1 MGGDVT
7 TFYYSRTATVLPTIT
22 GLLSFASSV
31 TIIAT
36 IIRSRIFSQYHR
48 ILLFMSFWD
57 AVTSLAIACTTRP
70 MPKDYDLV
78 NGPTMGTVGTCEAQ
92 AFIILTGSG
101 FIFCSN
107 TFLTVYYLCTIKY
120 RMKDETIKKYLE
132 PIFLLVATCLSLCM
146 PIFFLVLDALN
157 PTPVEPYCL
166 VGEIDKNFYCD
177 DANAGAEYC
186 VRGEKISVKQLDF
199 FKWFVVFGV
208 LAQLLVLLVSM
219 VLIVHTFYVNDKV
232 LKRVMYRRTG
242 SLRPA
247 DTQNNSDESF
257 VRASNSLRA
266 HTSSMMRIDQQ
277 NLQTTRLMTK
287 IVTQQAS
294 MYIIAFIITWVFVVV
309 SFFQDNRGIGTLKCL
324 FQPLQGF
331 FNLIIFLYHKVFD
344 FRRMNPNSNLTIYEA
359 LKTVVLKPR
368 LFNNQDYI
376 SCMSVVRDD
385 PEMADRDVEPKW
397 SNDGVLDVSEDPQS
411 IVSSTN
417 LSSESKSIVS
427 AESRLSLMN
436 GGLSILIEHSDEDEE
451 L

>member
-1 MGGDVT
+1 M
-7 TFYYSRTATVLPTIT
+7 
-22 GLLSFASSV
+22 
-31 TIIAT
+31 
-36 IIRSRIFSQYHR
+36 
-48 ILLFMSFWD
+48 
-57 AVTSLAIACTTRP
+57 
-70 MPKDYDLV
+70 
-78 NGPTMGTVGTCEAQ
+78 
-92 AFIILTGSG
+92 
-101 FIFCSN
+101 
-107 TFLTVYYLCTIKY
+107 
-120 RMKDETIKKYLE
+120 
-132 PIFLLVATCLSLCM
+132 
-146 PIFFLVLDALN
+146 
-157 PTPVEPYCL
+157 
-166 VGEIDKNFYCD
+166 
-177 DANAGAEYC
+177 
-186 VRGEKISVKQLDF
+186 
-199 FKWFVVFGV
+199 
-208 LAQLLVLLVSM
+208 LVLLVSM

-277 NLQTTRLMTK
+277 NLQSTRLMTK